1 MSERRS
7 RPSPRDDRSSS
18 SRSGRSGGPQRSG
31 GPKRGG
37 ASGGRSGGPRPG
49 GSRSRPFRD
58 DDRPRED
65 EGRTRRPRPSSAQGA
80 RDRGEDDGPS
90 RYKDNDER
98 RPSRSRDDSDRRPS
112 RGPRQRDDD
121 NRRPRQR
128 DDDNRRPR
136 IDDDRRPTRGPRQ
149 RDDDNRRPRQRDD
162 DNRRPRQRDD
172 DNRRP
177 RRDDD
182 RRPSRGPRRDD
193 DNRRPRRD
201 DDRRPSR
208 SRADSDRRPSR
219 PRSGDDRPRR
229 FRDDDDR
236 PQTAAQRRSRE
247 VRERT
252 GGRRTELGM
261 STPPQRSREEWID
274 EGSVDKRSSRSRSAG
289 KSRPGVSQH
298 VIRKTGGARAR
309 TSTRPARGG
318 RREVRAMDAVVE
330 EIERAVG
337 GKASG
342 RVLRRYEAALASFE
356 AHRYSEARIILVP
369 LARECSDV
377 AAIRELLGLCYYRE
391 SNWKKA
397 IEHLEA
403 ALQLNPGWIFNHAVL
418 ADCHRAL
425 GNYKR
430 VQELWDEIGEA
441 SPHPELLA
449 EARIVYAMSVVDQGD
464 LTKALSIMVK
474 TLTMPKRVQEYHL
487 RQWYVLADIHDRLGN
502 IIKAREVFQRIA
514 EIDANFADVAE
525 RMTDLGA

>member
-7 RPSPRDDRSSS
+7 RPSSRDDRSSS
-18 SRSGRSGGPQRSG
+18 SRSPRSGGSRTGGSGGSRSSGSGSG
-31 GPKRGG
+31 GP
-37 ASGGRSGGPRPG
+37 RSGGPRSSGAGSG
-49 GSRSRPFRD
+49 GPRSSDARSGGARSGSSRSEGRSFRDREVVNEGEGRARRPRPGSERSTRD
-58 DDRPRED
+58 DDRPRGPRRD
-65 EGRTRRPRPSSAQGA
+65 DDRPRG
-80 RDRGEDDGPS
+80 S
-90 RYKDNDER
+90 R
-98 RPSRSRDDSDRRPS
+98 RDDDRP
-112 RGPRQRDDD
+112 RGPRRDDD
-121 NRRPRQR
+121 RPRGPRR
-128 DDDNRRPR
+128 DDDRPR
-136 IDDDRRPTRGPRQ
+136 G
-149 RDDDNRRPRQRDD
+149 
-162 DNRRPRQRDD
+162 
-172 DNRRP
+172 P

-182 RRPSRGPRRDD
+182 RRPRRYSDD
-193 DNRRPRRD
+193 DK
-201 DDRRPSR
+201 
-208 SRADSDRRPSR
+208 
-219 PRSGDDRPRR
+219 
-229 FRDDDDR
+229 
-236 PQTAAQRRSRE
+236 PQTAARRRSQE

-252 GGRRTELGM
+252 GGRRTDLSM

-274 EGSVDKRSSRSRSAG
+274 EGSVRDRGPKRGPSAGASRS
-289 KSRPGVSQH
+289 GVSQH

-337 GKASG
+337 ARASG

-356 AHRYSEARIILVP
+356 AHRYSEARIVLVP
-369 LARECSDV
+369 LAREGSDV

-430 VQELWDEIGEA
+430 VEELWEEIGEA

-449 EARIVYAMSVVDQGD
+449 EARIVLAMSIVDQGD

-474 TLTMPKRVQEYHL
+474 TLTTPKRVQEYHL

-502 IIKAREVFQRIA
+502 VIKAREVFQRIA
-514 EIDANFADVAE
+514 DIDANFADVAE
-525 RMTDLGA
+525 RMSDLGA

>member
-7 RPSPRDDRSSS
+7 RPSSRDDRSSS
-18 SRSGRSGGPQRSG
+18 SRSPRSGGSRTGGSGGSRSSGSGSG
-31 GPKRGG
+31 GP
-37 ASGGRSGGPRPG
+37 RSGGPRSSGAGSG
-49 GSRSRPFRD
+49 GPRSSDARSGGARSGSSRSEGRSFRDREVVNEGEGRARRPRPGSERSTRD
-58 DDRPRED
+58 DDRPR
-65 EGRTRRPRPSSAQGA
+65 G
-80 RDRGEDDGPS
+80 
-90 RYKDNDER
+90 
-98 RPSRSRDDSDRRPS
+98 
-112 RGPRQRDDD
+112 
-121 NRRPRQR
+121 
-128 DDDNRRPR
+128 
-136 IDDDRRPTRGPRQ
+136 
-149 RDDDNRRPRQRDD
+149 
-162 DNRRPRQRDD
+162 
-172 DNRRP
+172 P

-182 RRPSRGPRRDD
+182 RRPRRYSDD
-193 DNRRPRRD
+193 EK
-201 DDRRPSR
+201 
-208 SRADSDRRPSR
+208 
-219 PRSGDDRPRR
+219 
-229 FRDDDDR
+229 
-236 PQTAAQRRSRE
+236 PQTAARRRSQE

-252 GGRRTELGM
+252 GGRRTDLSM

-274 EGSVDKRSSRSRSAG
+274 EGSVRDRGPKRGPSAGASRS
-289 KSRPGVSQH
+289 GVSQH

-337 GKASG
+337 ARASG

-356 AHRYSEARIILVP
+356 AHRYSEARIVLVP
-369 LARECSDV
+369 LAREGSDV

-430 VQELWDEIGEA
+430 VEELWEEIGEA

-449 EARIVYAMSVVDQGD
+449 EARIVLAMSIVDQGD

-474 TLTMPKRVQEYHL
+474 TLTTPKRVQEYHL

-502 IIKAREVFQRIA
+502 VIKAREVFQRIA
-514 EIDANFADVAE
+514 DIDANFADVAE
-525 RMTDLGA
+525 RMSDLGA